1 MATGIIEHLAKKLIL
16 RRYTPSYGG
25 AISGGASRRILPG
38 DAGYTIP
45 TGYYPVGITYINTGN
60 AGIVLN
66 YLNLQNNSDQSTDY
80 FISLK
85 NVTSSSVSSTN
96 AIVDV
101 LFAPEWMVKLITAD
115 EPVHQSGDIMN
126 EPVFKIANFTG
137 AYSSLASGN
146 GSKSFTRA
154 DLNFFVP
161 EGYEIFSLRNIFS
174 GEYRVSLANFDPF
187 SPDRMLSVRNTYT
200 SALSGTAE
208 MGVVFINRKFM
219 LPDTRKGLIIYCNE
233 PTGFANASN
242 PGSFQIM
249 NSVTSN
255 AELITTGTPIFPDSV
270 IKANNILKFYA
281 NIYNSSTQSYDAKG
295 PKKVEIISGS
305 EYVEISI
312 LFNDATINIPE
323 DWTNRQIILK
333 FTFA

>member
-16 RRYTPSYGG
+16 RRYTPSYGS
-25 AISGGASRRILPG
+25 AISGGASRRLLPA

-96 AIVDV
+96 AIIDV
-101 LFAPEWMVKLITAD
+101 LFAPEWMVKLINAD
-115 EPVHQSGDIMN
+115 EPVHPSGDIMS

-146 GSKSFTRA
+146 GSKSFARA
-154 DLNFFVP
+154 ELNFFVP
-161 EGYEIFSLRNIFS
+161 EGYEIFSLRNVS
-174 GEYRVSLANFDPF
+174 AGEYRVSLANFDPF

-200 SALSGTAE
+200 SALSGTSE

-219 LPDTRKGLIIYCNE
+219 LPDTRNGFIIE
-233 PTGFANASN
+233 ANTPSGIDSN
-242 PGSFQIM
+242 WQSYLSPYGNFIIGIPHNDIPINQ
-249 NSVTSN
+249 
-255 AELITTGTPIFPDSV
+255 ELRYSYQ
-270 IKANNILKFYA
+270 K
-281 NIYNSSTQSYDAKG
+281 YNSGSGTWQYIIPS
-295 PKKVEIISGS
+295 KVEVISGG
-305 EYVEISI
+305 EYIDFIDPTI
-312 LFNDATINIPE
+312 LSFMITE
-323 DWTNRQIILK
+323 DYTGKQIKLK
-333 FTFA
+333 FTFP

>member
-16 RRYTPSYGG
+16 QRYTPSYGS
-25 AISGGASRRILPG
+25 AISGGASRRLFPA

-96 AIVDV
+96 AIIDV
-101 LFAPEWMVKLITAD
+101 LFAPEWMVKLINAD
-115 EPVHQSGDIMN
+115 EPVHPSGDIMS

-137 AYSSLASGN
+137 EYSSLASGN
-146 GSKSFTRA
+146 GSKSFTRSE
-154 DLNFFVP
+154 LNFFVP
-161 EGYEIFSLRNIFS
+161 EGYEIFSLRNVCA

-219 LPDTRKGLIIYCNE
+219 LPDTRKGLIIRCNI
-233 PTGFANASN
+233 PTVYDDVNDRYE
-242 PGSFQIM
+242 IM
-249 NSVTSN
+249 GRYISPTFYKTVTLNSS
-255 AELITTGTPIFPDSV
+255 IFPTDPEIINTPLDFYLWHLDSATELYTKV
-270 IKANNILKFYA
+270 Y
-281 NIYNSSTQSYDAKG
+281 
-295 PKKVEIISGS
+295 PKKVEIVSGE
-305 EYVEISI
+305 EY
-312 LFNDATINIPE
+312 INFTSASAHRFVIPE
-323 DWTNRQIILK
+323 DWTDRQIILN
-333 FTFA
+333 FTFD